1 MPARVIRNKIAVVAK
16 ESVIAHLE
24 RHLNRTR
31 LRPTHK
37 SEEKFN
43 IFRIRLEGGW

>member
-1 MPARVIRNKIAVVAK
+1 MNERNDLGAAK
-16 ESVIAHLE
+16 ESIIAHLE
-24 RHLNRTR
+24 RRLNRTR

-43 IFRIRLEGGW
+43 PIFPK

>member
-1 MPARVIRNKIAVVAK
+1 MNDRQGLGAAK

-24 RHLNRTR
+24 RRLNRTR

-37 SEEKFN
+37 SEEEFN